1 MTGNA
6 AFPTPVPALAAVS
19 GWCLGVARVSVKEQ
33 RLVQSRPSRLS
44 ECGEICGFGLVLRV
58 VRSIFTGR
66 FSMPAFTNISAYKFA
81 PLDGLK
87 PLRERLLARCVGGG
101 LKGTILLSTEGINL
115 FVAGARV
122 EIDGLVAEL
131 RAVPGLAG
139 LAPKVSESAEQPF
152 QRMLVKIKKEI
163 IAFGVEGIDPARQP
177 SPKVAAATLK
187 QWLDEGRPVTLLDTR
202 NDYEVKLGTFRGAR
216 SVGIE
221 TFREFPAAVAQLPE
235 ELKEQPVVMFCTG
248 GIRCEKAGPFMERA
262 GFRQV
267 FQLDGGILKYF
278 EECGGAHYEG
288 ECFVFDQR
296 VGVDPALQE
305 TEAVRCFACQ
315 MPLTTEDQRDA
326 RFQPPLTCPF
336 CHEAVCQREEE
347 NLAARN
353 AALRRLTVPLPA
365 SEPHE
370 NRRPL
375 KIPAWCD
382 GLTLAEALGRIFP
395 DAEREEWVRLCAA
408 GSFLHELGWVVG
420 AGAIMRAGE
429 RYVRV
434 ISAEAEPVV
443 NADIRILH
451 EDEAI
456 IVVRKPAPLPMH
468 PGGRYHRHTLRWFLS
483 ELYAPESPRPMHEIA
498 AETSGVVVFARTR
511 HFAGLLAPQFTRGEV
526 EMDAGRVTFTHPLTR
541 QRVSFSAE

>member
-1 MTGNA
+1 MGG
-6 AFPTPVPALAAVS
+6 S
-19 GWCLGVARVSVKEQ
+19 G
-33 RLVQSRPSRLS
+33 
-44 ECGEICGFGLVLRV
+44 GFGLVLRA
-58 VRSIFTGR
+58 VRAIFTRR

-87 PLRERLLARCVGGG
+87 PLRERLLARCLGGG
-101 LKGTILLSTEGINL
+101 LKGTILLSREGVNL
-115 FVAGARV
+115 FAAGAREEV
-122 EIDGLVAEL
+122 EGLIAEL
-131 RAVPGLAG
+131 RAVPGLEE
-139 LAPKVSESAEQPF
+139 LAPKVSTSAEQPF
-152 QRMLVKIKKEI
+152 ARMLVKIKKEI

-177 SPKVAAATLK
+177 SPKMSAATLK
-187 QWLDEGRPVTLLDTR
+187 QWLDEGRAVTLLDTR

-221 TFREFPAAVAQLPE
+221 TFRQFPEAVGRLPE

-262 GFRQV
+262 GFRQI

-278 EECGGAHYEG
+278 EECGGAHFIG

-336 CHEAVCQREEE
+336 CHEAVAQRAEE

-353 AALRRLTVPLPA
+353 AALRRLTMPLPA

-382 GLTLAEALGRIFP
+382 GLTLAEALDRIFP
-395 DAEREEWVRLCAA
+395 DAGREQWVRLCAT
-408 GSFLHELGWVVG
+408 GSFLHELGWGVG
-420 AGAIMRAGE
+420 AGDIVRAGE

-434 ISAEAEPVV
+434 ISADAEPEV
-443 NADIRILH
+443 NADIRIVH
-451 EDEAI
+451 EDEA
-456 IVVRKPAPLPMH
+456 VVVVWKPAGLPMH
-468 PGGRYHRHTLRWFLS
+468 PGGGYERHTLRWFLS
-483 ELYAPESPRPMHEIA
+483 ELYAPESPRPAHELD
-498 AETSGVVVFARTR
+498 AETSGLVVFARTR

-526 EMDAGRVTFTHPLTR
+526 ERHAGRVAFTHPQTGL
-541 QRVSFSAE
+541 RVSFSAEA

>member
-1 MTGNA
+1 MRAG
-6 AFPTPVPALAAVS
+6 
-19 GWCLGVARVSVKEQ
+19 
-33 RLVQSRPSRLS
+33 
-44 ECGEICGFGLVLRV
+44 
-58 VRSIFTGR
+58 RSIFSGP
-66 FSMPAFTNISAYKFA
+66 MPAVTNVSAYRFA
-81 PLDGLK
+81 TLTGLK
-87 PLRERLLARCVGGG
+87 ALRARLLARCEGGG
-101 LKGTILLSTEGINL
+101 LKGTILLSGEGVNL
-115 FVAGARV
+115 FVAGGRGEV
-122 EIDGLVAEL
+122 EGLVAEL
-131 RAVPGLAG
+131 RGVPGLAG
-139 LAPKVSESAEQPF
+139 LAVKWSESAAQPF

-216 SVGIE
+216 SVGID
-221 TFREFPAAVAQLPE
+221 TFREFPAAVAGLPE

-262 GFRQV
+262 GFRQI

-278 EECGGAHYEG
+278 EECGGAHFIG

-305 TEAVRCFACQ
+305 TEAVRCAACQ
-315 MPLTTEDQRDA
+315 MPLTVEDRRDA
-326 RFQPPLTCPF
+326 RFQPPVTCPF
-336 CHEAVCQREEE
+336 CHEAVRQREEE
-347 NLAARN
+347 NLVARN
-353 AALRRLTVPLPA
+353 AALRRLTMPLPA

-395 DAEREEWVRLCAA
+395 EVPRGEWVRLCEA

-420 AGAIMRAGE
+420 AGAVVRAGE

-434 ISAEAEPVV
+434 ISADAEPEV
-443 NADIRILH
+443 NADIRIVH

-456 IVVRKPAPLPMH
+456 IVVQKPAPLPMH
-468 PGGRYHRHTLRWFLS
+468 PGGRYRRHTLRWFLS
-483 ELYAPESPRPMHEIA
+483 ELYAPESPRPMHELA
-498 AETSGVVVFARTR
+498 AQAGGVVVYARTR
-511 HFAGLLAPQFTRGEV
+511 HFAGLLRPQFTRGEV
-526 EMDAGRVTFTHPLTR
+526 EMSAGRVTFTHPLTG
-541 QRVSFSAE
+541 QRVSFSAEPSAQR